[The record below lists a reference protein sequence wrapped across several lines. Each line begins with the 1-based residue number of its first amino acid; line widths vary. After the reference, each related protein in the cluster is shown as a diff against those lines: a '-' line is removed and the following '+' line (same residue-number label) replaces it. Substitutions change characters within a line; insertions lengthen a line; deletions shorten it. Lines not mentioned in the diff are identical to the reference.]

1 MKVPM
6 NSISTSSLADW
17 QCLFLPC
24 AAGVEPL
31 LLREIGP
38 WLPAS
43 LSAQTG
49 KGGVWVESAIGAHP
63 SLAEVMR
70 VALRLNLHSRLAQRV
85 LWQLAHGGYTIEDDI
100 YSLAAQVDWPA
111 WINAS
116 QTLKVD
122 VSAQRSPLTSL
133 NFVALRV
140 KDAVCDSLRRAVG
153 QRPSVDTR
161 RPDVPLVLHLNADHA
176 WLSVDLSGQP
186 LFKRG
191 WRDAQGGR
199 AEVKGEAPLK
209 ETLAAAMI
217 AASGWTGQDGV
228 ALLDPCCGAGTIAIE
243 AAQIACGIAPG
254 LNRHFAFERLLP
266 FSGLQRVWQDE
277 VGAARAAIHAPGAPV
292 FAADIAFRLTD
303 FARRNAQ
310 SAGVAH
316 ALTVNTGDAL
326 QRLPPA
332 DGGVMLLNPPYG
344 ERIAARGSLRRRHD
358 ANPAGRSAERDER
371 GIAPL
376 REVESEAFAGGQN
389 AATFFSLL
397 AAHWKRHYPGWNAW
411 VLTPELKL
419 PTLMRLKESARVP
432 MYNGSIECRL
442 FRFDMVAGSL
452 RRPPAGTAT
461 APEPTAEA

>member
-1 MKVPM
+1 MNPTTMPM
-6 NSISTSSLADW
+6 SSQADW

-31 LLREIGP
+31 LLREISP
-38 WLPAS
+38 WLPAT
-43 LSAQTG
+43 LAALTG
-49 KGGVWVESAIGAHP
+49 KGGVWVQAAENASP

-85 LWQLAHGGYTIEDDI
+85 LWQLAHGAYRVEDDI
-100 YSLAAQVDWPA
+100 YTLAEQVDWPA
-111 WINAS
+111 WIS
-116 QTLKVD
+116 HRQTMRVD
-122 VSAQRSPLTSL
+122 VSAQRSPLPSL

-161 RPDVPLVLHLNADHA
+161 RPDVALVLHLNADHA

-191 WRDAQGGR
+191 WRDAKGGTT
-199 AEVKGEAPLK
+199 EVKGEAPLK

-243 AAQIACGIAPG
+243 AAQMACGMAPG
-254 LNRHFAFERLLP
+254 LNRRFAFERLLP
-266 FSGLQRVWQDE
+266 FAGQERAWADE
-277 VGAARAAIHAPGAPV
+277 VDAARAAIHTPRAPV
-292 FAADIAFRLTD
+292 FAADIAFRLSD

-310 SAGVAH
+310 AAGVAH
-316 ALTVNTGDAL
+316 ALTVHTGDAL

-344 ERIAARGSLRRRHD
+344 ERIAARGSLRRRQD
-358 ANPAGRSAERDER
+358 VRPDTPAP
-371 GIAPL
+371 AP
-376 REVESEAFAGGQN
+376 REVASEAFAGGQN

-397 AAHWKRHYPGWNAW
+397 AAHWKRHYPGWSAW

-432 MYNGSIECRL
+432 MYNGAIECRL

-452 RRPPAGTAT
+452 RRPPAGAAD
-461 APEPTAEA
+461 AP